1 MRVTVRGLNHRLRG
15 VVTVFG
21 ISLAIITAV
30 AGVLAYSNKNAQ
42 AAVPPDSC
50 FTMSGGTITAY
61 STASNC
67 PKNVDIPSTIGG
79 VTVTG
84 IGTQAFVNKALT
96 AVSIPNTVTSIGS
109 MAFYLNQLTGMVI
122 PSTVTS
128 LGSSSF
134 AYNSNLTFFTVQ
146 GDPATVGAGI
156 LTGNN
161 SLTTVSYNG
170 TTYTPA
176 NPNDDTCF
184 TTSGGT
190 ITGFL
195 KGDPANI
202 KANGQACLGTELVIP
217 SSIGGTTITSLGSSS
232 LSSKG
237 FTTVTIPSTI
247 TTISSFSLY
256 NNQLTE
262 VIVPASVTSIGDY
275 ALYNNQITQ
284 ATFQGDPA
292 TVGANVLRNNPV
304 QSLTYAGTT
313 YTSANSPIDESC
325 FEFNSATG
333 VITGFTRADPATVKA
348 TGRACMGSSLV
359 VPAEI
364 GGVAVEAINNGA
376 FNYPFVSAT
385 IPNSIQRVGSS
396 NSGVFARYGQDA
408 IQSPNSLLV
417 PRTDQNT
424 PSPIYDFQPHTVPF
438 AGVDATIQAT
448 QLTGTPS
455 GLGFSPS
462 FSDMFIPR
470 IGGEWRTGLT
480 TTSIRLARDNS
491 MMVEVMI
498 EPGAY
503 QTMSL
508 YFTDA
513 ENTSMRVYGE
523 DEDGNLLDVTDWVVE
538 TRDAYE
544 NISPANT
551 PNPYT
556 KNAAD
561 IEIAGSGA
569 AQNEDMILITIDRE
583 TLASMRK
590 IVTIFTGGSNQSSPT
605 DFVQYGYY
613 AERIPDPE
621 QPTGPVDPEIPTS
634 PDDVKAPNAG
644 VGSLTHGFITI
655 TGMLLLTSIGVVT
668 VLRRRSA
675 V

>member
-1 MRVTVRGLNHRLRG
+1 
-15 VVTVFG
+15 
-21 ISLAIITAV
+21 
-30 AGVLAYSNKNAQ
+30 
-42 AAVPPDSC
+42 
-50 FTMSGGTITAY
+50 
-61 STASNC
+61 
-67 PKNVDIPSTIGG
+67 
-79 VTVTG
+79 
-84 IGTQAFVNKALT
+84 
-96 AVSIPNTVTSIGS
+96 
-109 MAFYLNQLTGMVI
+109 MAFYVNQITSLPSYFSNPSVTTIPQYAFGANRFTSLTIPSNITTIEAGAFMSNQLT
-122 PSTVTS
+122 TVTIPTTVAS
-128 LGSSSF
+128 LGSNSF
-134 AYNSNLTFFTVQ
+134 AYNTSLTSFTVQ
-146 GDPATVGAGI
+146 GDPATVQPSVLA
-156 LTGNN
+156 GNN
-161 SLTTVSYNG
+161 ALETISYNG
-170 TTYTPA
+170 TTYTSA
-176 NPNDDTCF
+176 DPNDDTCF

-195 KGDPANI
+195 KGDLANI
-202 KANGQACLGTELVIP
+202 KANGEACLGADITIP

-232 LSSKG
+232 LSNRG
-237 FTTVTIPSTI
+237 FTSVNIPNTI
-247 TTISSFSLY
+247 TTIGSFALY
-256 NNQLTE
+256 GNQLTE
-262 VIVPASVTSIGDY
+262 VIIPASVNSIGDY
-275 ALYNNQITQ
+275 SLYNNQIAQ
-284 ATFQGDPA
+284 ATFQGNPA

-325 FEFNSATG
+325 FEFDIATG

-348 TGRACMGSSLV
+348 TGKACMGLSLV

-364 GGVAVEAINNGA
+364 GGVAVEAINNSA

-455 GLGFSPS
+455 GLGFSSS
-462 FSDMFIPR
+462 FSDMFVPR
-470 IGGEWRTGLT
+470 IGGEWRPGLT

-491 MMVEVMI
+491 MMVEVTI

-523 DEDGNLLDVTDWVVE
+523 DENGNLLDVTDWAVE
-538 TRDAYE
+538 TRGAYE
-544 NISPANT
+544 NISPADI

-569 AQNEDMILITIDRE
+569 TQNEDMILITIDRE

-621 QPTGPVDPEIPTS
+621 TPIV
-634 PDDVKAPNAG
+634 PDGEGLKAPDSGAG
-644 VGSLTHGFITI
+644 DNQQGVAMLVVSIALMATLMISL
-655 TGMLLLTSIGVVT
+655 MW
-668 VLRRRSA
+668 RRPHVNTR
-675 V
+675 